1 MSELR
6 EASTADLAAIMALET
21 ASFPTDAWSEHLMS
35 DELASEHT
43 QYIVLEDDGDVI
55 GYAGLRLLR
64 GDPNSDVQTIA
75 LAADRRGH
83 GDGRRLLRELLRR
96 AANGGARHVFLDV
109 RDDNTVAIAL
119 YVAEGF
125 VEIGRRP
132 RYYQPDDVDAIVM
145 RLDLTTAVKENLA

>member
-6 EASTADLAAIMALET
+6 TATVDDLAEIMALEN
-21 ASFPTDAWSEHLMS
+21 ASFPTDAWSEHLMR

-43 QYIVLEDDGDVI
+43 QYVVLQDGGQIV
-55 GYAGLRLLR
+55 GYAGLRLLS

-75 LAADRRGH
+75 IATDRRGR

-96 AANGGARHVFLDV
+96 AAAGKARHVFLDV

-132 RYYQPDDVDAIVM
+132 RYYQPDDVDAIAM